1 MRINSF
7 FGVRIVASV
16 ITFAC
21 ISVISNGQIEKHRL
35 ESSEAN
41 DLFANESEVSINVY
55 FSSDTDVFPKFK
67 RNVQKHNFDGKVN
80 FYFKDENAIESFDVL
95 GIDIR
100 SAHVILKSD
109 FNWDVSRF
117 NELLSDK
124 SINYKFEQIE
134 PQGSSS
140 DFVYEL
146 KKSKDF
152 CQSIIDFDEFFP
164 IVEILLTER
173 SFSKSSIERSVYLN
187 SQDNQKRIGD
197 LSLEIKKISETNED
211 LKKSLAEIKSSLDNS
226 NNESGK
232 LKIQLSY
239 LPELSN
245 TQLSNQALSAKV
257 LWKIKKSPMSL
268 AFGYGQAGR
277 EWKSG
282 TSDYYKQTLSNNG
295 NIPMDIVTQGTNV
308 MDEYSLK
315 FNSALLG
322 LVYDINRLKI
332 GFDFWVPIKSS
343 LTSENISGMFDY
355 YGISNQVL
363 EPIVDIPGLG
373 LASNVSYTGDNFVF
387 QNVVKTRGAVHLGYE
402 MDVLKNMSILPSLY
416 FMSKSTLKNISNAEN
431 LTNGYGQYSGL
442 VQYNESERK
451 LSSVLYLNLSVCFKI
466 TK

>member
-1 MRINSF
+1 MER
-7 FGVRIVASV
+7 R
-16 ITFAC
+16 
-21 ISVISNGQIEKHRL
+21 
-35 ESSEAN
+35 
-41 DLFANESEVSINVY
+41 
-55 FSSDTDVFPKFK
+55 
-67 RNVQKHNFDGKVN
+67 
-80 FYFKDENAIESFDVL
+80 
-95 GIDIR
+95 
-100 SAHVILKSD
+100 LKSAD
-109 FNWDVSRF
+109 DMVKS
-117 NELLSDK
+117 LS
-124 SINYKFEQIE
+124 I
-134 PQGSSS
+134 
-140 DFVYEL
+140 EL
-146 KKSKDF
+146 KK
-152 CQSIIDFDEFFP
+152 IDAA
-164 IVEILLTER
+164 
-173 SFSKSSIERSVYLN
+173 
-187 SQDNQKRIGD
+187 
-197 LSLEIKKISETNED
+197 NED

-257 LWKIKKSPMSL
+257 LWNIKKSPMSL
-268 AFGYGQAGR
+268 AFGYGQADR

-282 TSDYYKQTLSNNG
+282 TSAYYKQSLSNNG

-315 FNSALLG
+315 FNAALLG
-322 LVYDINRLKI
+322 FVYDINRLKI

-373 LASNVSYTGDNFVF
+373 LASNVSYTGENFVF